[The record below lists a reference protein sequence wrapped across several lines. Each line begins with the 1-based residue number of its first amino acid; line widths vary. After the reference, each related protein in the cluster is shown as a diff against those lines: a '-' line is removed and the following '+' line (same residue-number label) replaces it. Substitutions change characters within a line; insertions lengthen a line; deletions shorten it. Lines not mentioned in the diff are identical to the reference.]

1 MPSFPAAVGKV
12 SAAHGACAGSRGG
25 AHCVPKG
32 TPAGQCPAEFR
43 RQAAGTCAPG
53 CVYSAFPG
61 SRGPCLHIGETP
73 FLRGSIKTQ
82 KAPLTGELQILL
94 ERISQ
99 AAACCRSFFQNALS
113 SMKPMPS
120 SR

>member
-1 MPSFPAAVGKV
+1 MRGSSF
-12 SAAHGACAGSRGG
+12 
-25 AHCVPKG
+25 
-32 TPAGQCPAEFR
+32 CPLFR
-43 RQAAGTCAPG
+43 LPWERFPPPMGPVREAAGMCAPG
-53 CVYSAFPG
+53 WVYGAFPG
-61 SRGPCLHIGETP
+61 SRGPCLHTGETP

-99 AAACCRSFFQNALS
+99 AAACCRSFFQNTLS

>member
-1 MPSFPAAVGKV
+1 MRGSSFCPLFRLPWERFPPPMGPVRKA
-12 SAAHGACAGSRGG
+12 GAGW
-25 AHCVPKG
+25 
-32 TPAGQCPAEFR
+32 
-43 RQAAGTCAPG
+43 
-53 CVYSAFPG
+53 VYGAFPG
-61 SRGPCLHIGETP
+61 SRGPCLHTGKAP

-99 AAACCRSFFQNALS
+99 AAACCRSFFQNTLS

>member
-12 SAAHGACAGSRGG
+12 PAAHGACAESRG
-25 AHCVPKG
+25 
-32 TPAGQCPAEFR
+32 
-43 RQAAGTCAPG
+43 GTCAPG
-53 CVYSAFPG
+53 WVYGAFPG
-61 SRGPCLHIGETP
+61 SRGPCLHTGKAP

-99 AAACCRSFFQNALS
+99 AAACCRSFFQNTLS

>member
-1 MPSFPAAVGKV
+1 MGPVREAGAGRTACRKARLRGNAPQSSGGKPPER
-12 SAAHGACAGSRGG
+12 APRGAYTALFRGSR
-25 AHCVPKG
+25 VL
-32 TPAGQCPAEFR
+32 
-43 RQAAGTCAPG
+43 
-53 CVYSAFPG
+53 
-61 SRGPCLHIGETP
+61 CLYTGEAP

-82 KAPLTGELQILL
+82 KAPRTGELQILL

-99 AAACCRSFFQNALS
+99 AAACCRSFFQNTLS

>member
-12 SAAHGACAGSRGG
+12 PAAHGACAESR
-25 AHCVPKG
+25 
-32 TPAGQCPAEFR
+32 
-43 RQAAGTCAPG
+43 CAPG
-53 CVYSAFPG
+53 WVYGAFPG
-61 SRGPCLHIGETP
+61 SRGPCLHTGKAP

-99 AAACCRSFFQNALS
+99 AAACCRSFFQNTLS

>member
-12 SAAHGACAGSRGG
+12 PAAHGACAESRGG
-25 AHCVPKG
+25 AHVPG
-32 TPAGQCPAEFR
+32 W
-43 RQAAGTCAPG
+43 
-53 CVYSAFPG
+53 VYGAFTG
-61 SRGPCLHIGETP
+61 SRGPCLHTGKAP

-99 AAACCRSFFQNALS
+99 AAVCCRSFFQNTLS

>member
-12 SAAHGACAGSRGG
+12 PAAHGACAESRGG
-25 AHCVPKG
+25 AHVP
-32 TPAGQCPAEFR
+32 AASR
-43 RQAAGTCAPG
+43 RNVRPG
-53 CVYSAFPG
+53 WVYGAFPG
-61 SRGPCLHIGETP
+61 SRGPCLHTGKAP

-99 AAACCRSFFQNALS
+99 AAACCRSFFQNTLS